1 MTLIRTEKFML
12 TLILAAT
19 LTVAAPAGF
28 EAQFTGQTLRCDY
41 FHSGT
46 AAEEHI
52 SLDAFRTEGPWPGS
66 RTQLV
71 DPSGLG
77 KYQVEMRDLA
87 TQAVLYSRGFASIY
101 GEWETT
107 GEARRGTWRS
117 FHESQRLPEP
127 RAPAQVV
134 LRKREASGG
143 FVEIFT
149 CTVDP
154 ASRFVQRTPLR
165 RQGEVWAVQEK
176 GDPARKVDLLILG
189 DGYAAAEMSKYR
201 DDVIRHAEALFAA
214 EPFKSRRDDFNVWAI
229 DLPSQESG
237 ITRPRADAWVRTP
250 LGLSFNAFDSERYVL
265 TYENR
270 ELREIAAQ
278 APYDAIMIIGNTR
291 KYGGGGIFN
300 LWATTSSDTS
310 VSEYVFVHEFGHSFG
325 GLADEYYTS
334 QIAYEDFNPPGTEPW
349 EPNVTALLDPANL
362 KWKRFVDSDTPL
374 PTPWNQDAYDE
385 VSYDYQARR
394 TALREAHAPEEE
406 VEELFAELKRL
417 TTPMLRAEE
426 HFGAVGAFEGAGYE
440 AKGLYRPEVDC
451 IMFTRNPENFCRV
464 CSAALE
470 RMIDLYSE

>member
-1 MTLIRTEKFML
+1 ML
-12 TLILAAT
+12 SFLLAAT
-19 LTVAAPAGF
+19 CLVATPMDF
-28 EAQFTGQTLRCDY
+28 NSWFTGATLRVDY
-41 FHSGT
+41 FHSGDST
-46 AAEEHI
+46 EEHI
-52 SLDAFRTEGPWPGS
+52 SLDAFRVEGDWPGS
-66 RTQLV
+66 RTQLI
-71 DPSGLG
+71 DPTGLG

-87 TQAVLYSRGFASIY
+87 TQTVVYSRGFASIY

-107 GEARRGTWRS
+107 GEAHRMWRT
-117 FHESQRLPEP
+117 FHESQRVPEP
-127 RAPAQVV
+127 KAPAQIL
-134 LRKREASGG
+134 LRKRKPDGSFGELFS
-143 FVEIFT
+143 

-154 ASRFVQRTPLR
+154 ASRFVQRTPVR
-165 RQGEVWAVQEK
+165 KQGKVWALQK
-176 GDPARKVDLLILG
+176 SGDPAVKVDLLVLG
-189 DGYAAAEMSKYR
+189 DGYTAGEMEKYR
-201 DDVIRHAEALFAA
+201 RDVARHVEALFAA

-229 DLPSQESG
+229 DLPAQESG

-278 APYDAIMIIGNTR
+278 APYDAIIIIGNTR

-300 LWATTSSDTS
+300 LWATTASDTS

-334 QIAYEDFNPPGTEPW
+334 EISYEDYNPVGTEPW
-349 EPNVTALLDPANL
+349 EPNVTALLDPAHP
-362 KWKRFVDSDTPL
+362 KWSAFIDADTPL
-374 PTPWNQDAYDE
+374 PTPWQQDSYDSL
-385 VSYDYQARR
+385 SYDYQRKRNEARDR
-394 TALREAHAPEEE
+394 HASEEE
-406 VEELFAELKRL
+406 VEQLFAEVKAL
-417 TTPMLRAEE
+417 TTPMLQGEQY
-426 HFGAVGAFEGAGYE
+426 FGVVGAFEGAGYE

>member
-1 MTLIRTEKFML
+1 ML

-19 LTVAAPAGF
+19 LLTAAPMDF
-28 EAQFTGQTLRCDY
+28 DSSFTGQTMRIDY

-46 AAEEHI
+46 ATEEHI
-52 SLDAFRTEGPWPGS
+52 SLEAFRVEGEWPGS
-66 RTQLV
+66 RTQLI

-87 TQAVLYSRGFASIY
+87 SQAVLYSRGFASIY

-107 GEARRGTWRS
+107 GEARGGVWRS

-127 RAPAQVV
+127 LKPAQVI
-134 LRKREASGG
+134 LRKRNHDGS
-143 FVEIFT
+143 FSEIFS

-154 ASRFVQRTPLR
+154 SSRFVQRSAVR
-165 RQGEVWAVQEK
+165 QQGEVWAFQDK
-176 GDPARKVDLLILG
+176 GAPASKVDLLILG
-189 DGYAAAEMSKYR
+189 DGYTADEMQKYHN
-201 DDVIRHAEALFAA
+201 DVARHAEALFAA

-237 ITRPRADAWVRTP
+237 VTRPRADAWVRTP

-325 GLADEYYTS
+325 GLGDEYYTS
-334 QIAYEDFNPPGTEPW
+334 QIAYEDFNPAGTEPW
-349 EPNVTALLDPANL
+349 EPNITALLDPENP
-362 KWKRFVDSDTPL
+362 KWGSFIDEDTPV
-374 PTPWNQDAYDE
+374 PTPWNQDEYDAM
-385 VSYDYQARR
+385 SYDYQEKRN
-394 TALREAHAPEEE
+394 ALRAAQAPDAE
-406 VEELFAELKRL
+406 VEKLFAELKEL
-417 TTPMLRAEE
+417 TTPMLQGEQYFE
-426 HFGAVGAFEGAGYE
+426 KVGAFEGAGYE
-440 AKGLYRPEVDC
+440 ARGLYRPEADC

>member
-1 MTLIRTEKFML
+1 ML
-12 TLILAAT
+12 SMLLMAT
-19 LTVAAPAGF
+19 VLVSAPMDF
-28 EAQFTGQTLRCDY
+28 EDHFTGQTLRFDY
-41 FHSGT
+41 FHSGV

-52 SLDAFRTEGPWPGS
+52 SLDAFRIEGEWPGS
-66 RTQLV
+66 RTQLI
-71 DPSGLG
+71 DPTGLG
-77 KYQVEMRDLA
+77 KYQVEMRDLQS
-87 TQAVLYSRGFASIY
+87 QAVLYSRGFASIY

-107 GEARRGTWRS
+107 GEARRGIWRT
-117 FHESQRLPEP
+117 FHESQRMPEP
-127 RAPAQVV
+127 ARPVQVI
-134 LRKREASGG
+134 LRKREHAGG
-143 FVEIFT
+143 FVEIFS

-154 ASRFVQRTPLR
+154 GSRFVQRMPVR
-165 RQGEVWAVQEK
+165 KQGELWAFQEK
-176 GDPARKVDLLILG
+176 GDPSVKVDLLIIG
-189 DGYAAAEMSKYR
+189 DGYAADEMDKYR
-201 DDVIRHAEALFAA
+201 ADVARHAEALFAA

-278 APYDAIMIIGNTR
+278 APYDAIMFMGNTR

-334 QIAYEDFNPPGTEPW
+334 QIAYEDFNPAGTEPW
-349 EPNVTALLDPANL
+349 EPNVTALLDPENI
-362 KWKRFVDSDTPL
+362 KWAEFVDDDTPL
-374 PTPWNQDAYDE
+374 PTPWKQDAYDE
-385 VSYDYQARR
+385 TSYDYQKKRNEARAR
-394 TALREAHAPEEE
+394 HAPDEE
-406 VEELFAELKRL
+406 VEQLFAELKEI
-417 TTPMLRAEE
+417 TTPMLQGEE
-426 HFGAVGAFEGAGYE
+426 YFGKVGAFEGAGYE
-440 AKGLYRPEVDC
+440 AKGLYRPEPDC

-470 RMIDLYSE
+470 RMINLYSE